1 MKPERKKTKASGSA
15 PKLSR
20 DDWLDAAF
28 ASVVEGGFDAM
39 RVLTLADK
47 LGVTRGSFYWHFADH
62 AELLAA
68 LLQGWREREL
78 QTEMQL
84 RADTSADPRADLER
98 LLQAALAHA
107 GADLQD
113 MRFEL
118 ALRSLGRR
126 DPHVAAMLAEI
137 DALRMA
143 LFVDMFKRLGLEA
156 KSAGDLASLF
166 YLCIVGS
173 HQALSRPNNPSRM
186 KEYLHGIIARHL
198 IQRQQSAPQ

>member
-1 MKPERKKTKASGSA
+1 MKPASKKSKPPAPA

-20 DDWLDAAF
+20 DDWLDAAYS
-28 ASVVEGGFDAM
+28 AVVEGGFDAM
-39 RVLTLADK
+39 RVLPLAER

-62 AELLAA
+62 AALLAA
-68 LLQGWREREL
+68 LLQRWREREREL
-78 QTEMQL
+78 QIETLL

-107 GADLQD
+107 GADLEN

-118 ALRSLGRR
+118 ALRGLGRR
-126 DPHVAAMLAEI
+126 DPDVAAMLAEI
-137 DALRMA
+137 DGQLMA
-143 LFVDMFKRLGLEA
+143 LFVDMFKRLGLDA
-156 KSAGDLASLF
+156 KSASELASLF

-198 IQRQQSAPQ
+198 IRR